1 MNHQLL
7 LTNNMEYKEWSHL
20 ESNKDSKSQL
30 CPGYILSDDA
40 RFIMEPAFYT
50 QLENLKPL
58 YPDRFNEIINA
69 INECVKR
76 NKKVFFT
83 LDADSPFIVLKDY
96 IYLEITDI
104 LNPLKIFVED
114 KSRGSDYGD

>member
-1 MNHQLL
+1 
-7 LTNNMEYKEWSHL
+7 MEYQEWSHL
-20 ESNKDSKSQL
+20 EINKDSKSKL
-30 CPGYILSDDA
+30 CPGYILNDGS
-40 RFIMEPAFYT
+40 RFIMEPSFYT

-58 YPDRFNEIINA
+58 YPDRFNEVINA
-69 INECVKR
+69 INECVRR

-83 LDADSPFIVLKDY
+83 LDVDNPFIVLKDY

>member
-1 MNHQLL
+1 
-7 LTNNMEYKEWSHL
+7 MEYSEWKNYPRH
-20 ESNKDSKSQL
+20 NDAKSYL
-30 CPGYILSDDA
+30 CPGYILKDDA
-40 RFIMEPAFYT
+40 RFVMEPSFYT
-50 QLENLKPL
+50 QLQNLKPL
-58 YPDRFNEIINA
+58 FPDRYNEIIEA
-69 INECVKR
+69 INQRVIK

-83 LDADSPFIVLKDY
+83 LDVDAPFIVLKDY

>member
-1 MNHQLL
+1 MD
-7 LTNNMEYKEWSHL
+7 YPEWQNYQHH
-20 ESNKDSKSQL
+20 NDSKSYL
-30 CPGYILSDDA
+30 CPGYILNKNA
-40 RFIMEPAFYT
+40 RFIMEGAFYT
-50 QLENLKPL
+50 QLVNLKSL
-58 YPDRFNEIINA
+58 YPERYDEVINA
-69 INECVKR
+69 INQTVIK

-83 LDADSPFIVLKDY
+83 LDTDNPFIELKDY

>member
-1 MNHQLL
+1 
-7 LTNNMEYKEWSHL
+7 MEYQEWSHL
-20 ESNKDSKSQL
+20 ERNLDSKSQL
-30 CPGYILSDDA
+30 CPGYILNKDA

-58 YPDRFNEIINA
+58 YPDRFNEVINA
-69 INECVKR
+69 INETVKR

-83 LDADSPFIVLKDY
+83 LDTDCPFVVLKDY

>member
-1 MNHQLL
+1 
-7 LTNNMEYKEWSHL
+7 MEYKEWKHL
-20 ESNKDSKSQL
+20 EINKDSKSSL
-30 CPGYILSDDA
+30 CPGYILNKDA

-50 QLENLKPL
+50 QLTNLKPL
-58 YPDRFNEIINA
+58 FPDRYDEIINA
-69 INECVKR
+69 INERVKR

-83 LDADSPFIVLKDY
+83 MDINAPFIVLNDY

>member
-1 MNHQLL
+1 
-7 LTNNMEYKEWSHL
+7 MEYNEWKKYPKH
-20 ESNKDSKSQL
+20 NDSKSAL
-30 CPGYILSDDA
+30 CPGYILSAEA
-40 RFIMEPAFYT
+40 RFIMEPGFYT

-58 YPDRFNEIINA
+58 FPDRYDEVIDA
-69 INECVKR
+69 INQKVIK
-76 NKKVFFT
+76 NKHVFFT
-83 LDADSPFIVLKDY
+83 VDIEAPFVNLENY

>member
-1 MNHQLL
+1 
-7 LTNNMEYKEWSHL
+7 MEYKEWSHL
-20 ESNKDSKSQL
+20 EINKDSKSSL
-30 CPGYILSDDA
+30 CPGYILSKDA
-40 RFIMEPAFYT
+40 RFIMEPSFYT

-58 YPDRFNEIINA
+58 FPDRFDEI
-69 INECVKR
+69 VKK

-83 LDADSPFIVLKDY
+83 LDCDAPFINLKDY